1 MLDRR
6 ISKTMLHEENDIEG
20 IITASSGRSG
30 LDFHPEVHRP
40 NLVMYVSTL
49 RGVAW
54 PWRRR
59 RHLSRATSIVHLE
72 EKGREKL
79 KSVMPSNTPVCRSVT
94 ERLGTG
100 DYGRSAEKR
109 IERMGVS
116 SSSPQ
121 DGNHVVA
128 ENDELPTGRMPG
140 SDCYQAFLRAA
151 AVDAPTE
158 RGCATCTRIGNS

>member
-40 NLVMYVSTL
+40 NLVMHVSTL

-79 KSVMPSNTPVCRSVT
+79 NRS
-94 ERLGTG
+94 
-100 DYGRSAEKR
+100 
-109 IERMGVS
+109 
-116 SSSPQ
+116 
-121 DGNHVVA
+121 
-128 ENDELPTGRMPG
+128 
-140 SDCYQAFLRAA
+140 CLR
-151 AVDAPTE
+151 TH
-158 RGCATCTRIGNS
+158 RCAGL